1 MLQTKY
7 AMSFSFGKACFFLL
21 PTWNFCF
28 RLNLCAQERP
38 GKLGTGLRASGR
50 QGLTR
55 HFDQKPRRQVDLRPR
70 TQVSCVYRLTC
81 LDRGYS

>member
-1 MLQTKY
+1 M
-7 AMSFSFGKACFFLL
+7 
-21 PTWNFCF
+21 
-28 RLNLCAQERP
+28 
-38 GKLGTGLRASGR
+38 RAPGR

-55 HFDQKPRRQVDLRPR
+55 HFDQKQRTQVDLGPR

>member
-21 PTWNFCF
+21 PTRNFCF

-38 GKLGTGLRASGR
+38 GKLGTGLRAPGR

-55 HFDQKPRRQVDLRPR
+55 HFVQEPRARADLGPR
-70 TQVSCVYRLTC
+70 TQVSCV
-81 LDRGYS
+81 